1 MYLSDRD
8 LQHAIDTGRLI
19 VEPKPKTIDST
30 SIDLHLDSIEKAMVW
45 DIKKFSTANK
55 ESGHPPLRLRPS
67 SIIYNRFSDSYL
79 RKVTADENELVYRDG
94 KQIVILNGGLLL
106 WQTQERIGTPEE
118 NASLICFIDGKST
131 RARTGLVIHLT
142 APTIHSSWV
151 GNVTMEIANLG
162 PFELVL
168 QEYDVVAQLTV
179 STITS
184 PPIKTMKESVTF
196 GQSGVGANN
205 DI

>member
-8 LQHAIDTGRLI
+8 LRYAIETGRLT

-45 DIKKFSTANK
+45 DIDKFAQINK
-55 ESGHPPLRLRPS
+55 ESGHPERRLRTS
-67 SIIYNRFSDSYL
+67 SVEFKAFSERYL
-79 RKVTADENELVYRDG
+79 KKVPADENELVFRTD
-94 KQIVILNGGLLL
+94 KQVVIRQGGLLL
-106 WQTQERIGTPEE
+106 WQTQEKIGTPEE
-118 NASLICFIDGKST
+118 NAGLIGFIDGKST
-131 RARTGLVIHLT
+131 RARTGLIIHLT
-142 APTIHSSWV
+142 APTIHSSWT

-184 PPIKTMKESVTF
+184 PPLKTMKVSVTF
-196 GQSGVGANN
+196 GQSGVGASK
-205 DI
+205 DT